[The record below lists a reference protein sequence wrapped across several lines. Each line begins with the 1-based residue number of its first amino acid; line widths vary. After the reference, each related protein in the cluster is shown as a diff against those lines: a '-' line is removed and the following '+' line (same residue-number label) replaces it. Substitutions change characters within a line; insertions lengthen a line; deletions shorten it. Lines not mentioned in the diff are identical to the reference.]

1 MRKII
6 SFAFLFGVIINSFG
20 QIEPKHT
27 FTMEVGMPIA
37 TANPFFKG
45 VMKSIVNLS
54 PYYQFRFKN
63 SFTLGA
69 GANYSYLQVD
79 KFKVPTAEPAKG
91 GVHTIGGFVKV
102 GHEKFHNE
110 QFATDF
116 GVKIGYNKTYF
127 NTDFNDSIYGKAQ
140 TVNSVSVTPML
151 GLILSVDEF
160 SSYRFT
166 IGYAFNGFGFSPQRL
181 GIQTNAGYNV
191 SEYSKPS
198 QCLII
203 GFGFTHYF
211 SKVKNTEE

>member
-1 MRKII
+1 MKKII
-6 SFAFLFGVIINSFG
+6 CFAFLFGVIINSFG

-54 PYYQFRFKN
+54 PYYQFRFNN
-63 SFTLGA
+63 SFTIGA

-79 KFKVPTAEPAKG
+79 KFKVPTAEPAIG
-91 GVHTIGGFVKV
+91 GVHTIGGLVKF
-102 GHEKFHNE
+102 GYEKFHNE

-140 TVNSVSVTPML
+140 TVNSVSITPML

-191 SEYSKPS
+191 SEYSKPT